1 MGILLTQRGG
11 IIGPIAKLFGF
22 IMNAIFEALSFIG
35 IENIGLCIILFTI
48 IIYMLMLPM
57 QIKQQKF
64 SKISSVMNPE
74 IQAINKKYANK
85 KDQASMYK
93 MQEETKLVYEK
104 YGTSPTGG
112 CLGSLIQL
120 PFLFALWP
128 VVQNIPAY
136 VKGLKDAYNHFDLVD
151 KIKATEGYQKILENF
166 IANNKIYIEAD
177 KIKGTNSIVDI
188 LYKLQDNTWAGL
200 AEEFPKLSDTIEKT
214 QEYIKGYNYFP
225 TSSFGINIGETPSAM
240 FSEAISNGFSLV
252 TIGLII
258 VAVLIPILAGLTQ
271 WLSVKIS
278 QNTMQTQNNKKQE
291 DNAMVTQMNT
301 MMKIMPLIS
310 VFFCFTMPSG
320 LGLYWITSAVVRT
333 VQQVFINRS
342 LNKKTIDEIVEEN
355 LKKAAKKR
363 EKSKKADGKNINNMA
378 TMYTRRIE
386 EMKAEAIAEAEKQE
400 KEKQRRKDIVENA
413 TSPKITSNAKPGSLA
428 AKANM
433 VSEFNN
439 RNNK

>member
-11 IIGPIAKLFGF
+11 LIGPIAKLFGF
-22 IMNAIFEALSFIG
+22 IMNAIFEALSSMG

-48 IIYMLMLPM
+48 IIYMLMLPL

-64 SKISSVMNPE
+64 SRISSVMNPE
-74 IQAINKKYANK
+74 IQAIQKKYANK
-85 KDQASMYK
+85 KDQTSMYK
-93 MQEETKLVYEK
+93 MQEETKLIYEK

-136 VKGLKDAYNHFDLVD
+136 VNGLKEAYNKFHLIDQ
-151 KIKATEGYQKILENF
+151 IKATEGYQKILESF
-166 IANNKIYIEAD
+166 ISDNKIMITAD

-188 LYKLQDNTWAGL
+188 LYKLQDNTWDAL
-200 AEEFPKLSDTIEKT
+200 VEVFPKLSDSIEQT
-214 QEYIKGYNYFP
+214 QEYIRGYNYFP
-225 TSSFGINIGETPSAM
+225 ISTFGINIGETPSSM
-240 FSEAISNGFSLV
+240 FSEAIANGFSFA
-252 TIGLII
+252 TIGMII

-278 QNTMQTQNNKKQE
+278 QNMMNPQNGKKQE
-291 DNAMVTQMNT
+291 ENQMAQQMNM
-301 MMKIMPLIS
+301 MMKIMPLMS

-333 VQQVFINRS
+333 IQQVFINKN
-342 LNKKTIDEIVEEN
+342 LNKKSIDQIVKEN
-355 LKKAAKKR
+355 SEKAAKKYN
-363 EKSKKADGKNINNMA
+363 KSNTADGKNINNMA
-378 TMYTRRIE
+378 TKYTRRIE
-386 EMKAEAIAEAEKQE
+386 EMKNETIAEAEK
-400 KEKQRRKDIVENA
+400 KQ
-413 TSPKITSNAKPGSLA
+413 TSGAKPGSLT

-433 VSEFNN
+433 VSDYNN
-439 RNNK
+439 RKNK

>member
-11 IIGPIAKLFGF
+11 LIGPIAKLFGF
-22 IMNAIFEALSFIG
+22 IMNAIFEALSSMG

-48 IIYMLMLPM
+48 IIYMLMLPL

-64 SKISSVMNPE
+64 SRISSVMNPE
-74 IQAINKKYANK
+74 IQAIQKKYANK

-93 MQEETKLVYEK
+93 MQEETKLIYEK

-128 VVQNIPAY
+128 VVQNVPAY
-136 VKGLKDAYNHFDLVD
+136 VSGLKEAYNKFHLIDQ
-151 KIKATEGYQKILENF
+151 IKATEGYQKILESF
-166 IANNKIYIEAD
+166 ISDNKIMITAD

-188 LYKLQDNTWAGL
+188 LYKLQDNTWDAL
-200 AEEFPKLSDTIEKT
+200 VEVFPKLSDSIEQT
-214 QEYIKGYNYFP
+214 QEYIRGYNYFP
-225 TSSFGINIGETPSAM
+225 TSTFGINIGETPSSM
-240 FSEAISNGFSLV
+240 FSEAIANGFSFA
-252 TIGLII
+252 TIGMII

-278 QNTMQTQNNKKQE
+278 QNMMNPQNGKKQE
-291 DNAMVTQMNT
+291 ENQMAQQMNM
-301 MMKIMPLIS
+301 MMKIMPLMS

-333 VQQVFINRS
+333 VQQVFINKN
-342 LNKKTIDEIVEEN
+342 LNKKSIDQIVKEN
-355 LKKAAKKR
+355 SEKAAKKYN
-363 EKSKKADGKNINNMA
+363 KSNTADGKNINNMA
-378 TMYTRRIE
+378 TKYTRRIE
-386 EMKAEAIAEAEKQE
+386 DMKAEAIAEVEK
-400 KEKQRRKDIVENA
+400 KQ
-413 TSPKITSNAKPGSLA
+413 TSSAKPGSLA

-433 VSEFNN
+433 VSDYNN
-439 RNNK
+439 RKNK

>member
-11 IIGPIAKLFGF
+11 LIGPIAKLFGF
-22 IMNAIFEALSFIG
+22 IMNAIFEALSAMG

-48 IIYMLMLPM
+48 IIYMLMLPL
-57 QIKQQKF
+57 QVKQQKF
-64 SKISSVMNPE
+64 SKISAVMNPE
-74 IQAINKKYANK
+74 LQAIQKKYANK

-136 VKGLKDAYNHFDLVD
+136 VNGLKEAYNKFNLIDQ
-151 KIKATEGYQKILENF
+151 IKATEGYQKILENF
-166 IANNKIYIEAD
+166 ISDNKIMITAN
-177 KIKGTNSIVDI
+177 KVKGTNSIVDI
-188 LYKLQDNTWAGL
+188 LYKLQDKTWDGL
-200 AEEFPKLSDTIEKT
+200 AEAFPKLSDSIEQT
-214 QEYIKGYNYFP
+214 QEYIRGYNYFP
-225 TSSFGINIGETPSAM
+225 TSNFGINIGETPSAM
-240 FSEAISNGFSLV
+240 FSEAIANGFSIA

-278 QNTMQTQNNKKQE
+278 QNAMQSQNNKKQD
-291 DNAMVTQMNT
+291 DNAMVQQMNM
-301 MMKIMPLIS
+301 MMKIMPLMS

-333 VQQVFINRS
+333 VQQVFINKS
-342 LNKKTIDEIVEEN
+342 LNKKSIDQIVKEN
-355 LKKAAKKR
+355 SEKAAKKR
-363 EKSKKADGKNINNMA
+363 NKKNTADGKNINNMA
-378 TMYTRRIE
+378 TKYTRRIE
-386 EMKAEAIAEAEKQE
+386 EIKAEAEKMQ
-400 KEKQRRKDIVENA
+400 
-413 TSPKITSNAKPGSLA
+413 TSNAKQGGLA

-433 VSEFNN
+433 VSDYNN

>member
-11 IIGPIAKLFGF
+11 LIGPIAKLFGF
-22 IMNAIFEALSFIG
+22 IMNAIFEALSLIG
-35 IENIGLCIILFTI
+35 IENIGLSIILFTI

-64 SKISSVMNPE
+64 SRISSVMNPE
-74 IQAINKKYANK
+74 IQAIQKKYANK

-93 MQEETKLVYEK
+93 MQEETKLIYEK

-136 VKGLKDAYNHFDLVD
+136 VNGLKEAYNKFNLIDQ
-151 KIKATEGYQKILENF
+151 IKATEGYQKILENF
-166 IANNKIYIEAD
+166 VSSNKIIIEAD

-188 LYKLQDNTWAGL
+188 LYKLQDNTWEGL
-200 AEEFPKLSDTIEKT
+200 AEAFPKLADSIEQT
-214 QEYIKGYNYFP
+214 QEYIRGYNYFP
-225 TSSFGINIGETPSAM
+225 TSNFGINIGETPSAM
-240 FSEAISNGFSLV
+240 FSEAIANGFSLA
-252 TIGLII
+252 TIGLVV

-278 QNTMQTQNNKKQE
+278 QNMMNQQTGKKQE
-291 DNAMVTQMNT
+291 ENQMAQQMNM
-301 MMKIMPLIS
+301 MMKIMPLMS

-333 VQQVFINRS
+333 IQQVFINKN
-342 LNKKTIDEIVEEN
+342 LNKKSIDQIVKEN
-355 LKKAAKKR
+355 SEKAAKKYN
-363 EKSKKADGKNINNMA
+363 KSNTADGKNINNMA
-378 TMYTRRIE
+378 TKYTRRIE
-386 EMKAEAIAEAEKQE
+386 EMKNETIAEAEK
-400 KEKQRRKDIVENA
+400 KQ
-413 TSPKITSNAKPGSLA
+413 TSGAKPGSLT

-433 VSEFNN
+433 VSDYNN
-439 RNNK
+439 RKNK

>member
-11 IIGPIAKLFGF
+11 LIGPIAKLFGF
-22 IMNAIFEALSFIG
+22 IMNAIFEALSLIG
-35 IENIGLCIILFTI
+35 IENIGLSIILFTI

-64 SKISSVMNPE
+64 SRISAVMNPE
-74 IQAINKKYANK
+74 IQAIQKKYANK

-93 MQEETKLVYEK
+93 MQEETKLIYEK

-136 VKGLKDAYNHFDLVD
+136 VNGLKEAYNKFNLIDQ
-151 KIKATEGYQKILENF
+151 IKATEGYQKILENF
-166 IANNKIYIEAD
+166 VSSNKIMIEAD

-188 LYKLQDNTWAGL
+188 LYKLQDNTWDGL
-200 AEEFPKLSDTIEKT
+200 AEAFPKLADSIEQT
-214 QEYIKGYNYFP
+214 QEYIRGYNYFP
-225 TSSFGINIGETPSAM
+225 TSNFGINIGETPSSM
-240 FSEAISNGFSLV
+240 FSEAIANGLSLA

-278 QNTMQTQNNKKQE
+278 QNMMNPQNGKKQE
-291 DNAMVTQMNT
+291 ENQMAQQMNM
-301 MMKIMPLIS
+301 MMKIMPLMS

-333 VQQVFINRS
+333 VQQVFINKS
-342 LNKKTIDEIVEEN
+342 LNKKSIDQIVKEN
-355 LKKAAKKR
+355 SEKAAKKR
-363 EKSKKADGKNINNMA
+363 NKKNTADGKNINNMA
-378 TMYTRRIE
+378 TKYTRRIE
-386 EMKAEAIAEAEKQE
+386 EMKAEAIAEAEK
-400 KEKQRRKDIVENA
+400 R
-413 TSPKITSNAKPGSLA
+413 PTSNAKPGSLS

-433 VSEFNN
+433 VSDYNN
-439 RNNK
+439 RKNK

>member
-11 IIGPIAKLFGF
+11 LIGPIAKLFGF
-22 IMNAIFEALSFIG
+22 IMNAIFEALSSMG

-48 IIYMLMLPM
+48 IIYMLMLPL

-64 SKISSVMNPE
+64 SRISSVMNPE
-74 IQAINKKYANK
+74 IQAIQKKYANK

-93 MQEETKLVYEK
+93 MQEETKLIYEK

-136 VKGLKDAYNHFDLVD
+136 VNGLKEAYNKFHLIDQ
-151 KIKATEGYQKILENF
+151 IKATEGYQKILESF
-166 IANNKIYIEAD
+166 ISDNKIMITAD

-188 LYKLQDNTWAGL
+188 LYKLQDNTWDAL
-200 AEEFPKLSDTIEKT
+200 VEVFPKLSDSIEQT
-214 QEYIKGYNYFP
+214 QEYIRGYNYFP
-225 TSSFGINIGETPSAM
+225 TSTFGINIGETPSSM
-240 FSEAISNGFSLV
+240 FSEAIANGFSFA
-252 TIGLII
+252 TIGMII

-278 QNTMQTQNNKKQE
+278 QNMMNPQNGKKQE
-291 DNAMVTQMNT
+291 ENQMAQQMNM
-301 MMKIMPLIS
+301 MMKIMPLMS

-333 VQQVFINRS
+333 IQQIFINKN
-342 LNKKTIDEIVEEN
+342 LNKKSIDQIVKEN
-355 LKKAAKKR
+355 SEKAAKKYN
-363 EKSKKADGKNINNMA
+363 KSNTADGKNINNMA
-378 TMYTRRIE
+378 TKYTRRIE
-386 EMKAEAIAEAEKQE
+386 EMKNETIAEAEK
-400 KEKQRRKDIVENA
+400 KQ
-413 TSPKITSNAKPGSLA
+413 TSGAKPGSLT

-433 VSEFNN
+433 VSDYNN
-439 RNNK
+439 RKNK